1 MAEDTPKHRYTAA
14 FANEIEP
21 RWQAAWDAAQ
31 AYRAPNPGE
40 AGFDGSKPKFYCLDM
55 FPYPSGAGLHVG
67 HPEGYTATDIVCR
80 YKRAK
85 GYNVLHPMGYDAF
98 GLPAEQYAIQT
109 GVHPAIT
116 TKKSIETFRRQLKRF
131 GFSYD
136 WSREFATIDP
146 EYYKWTQWVFL
157 RLYNAWVDPVTGQ
170 ARAISEL
177 EAALERGDSPVRPG
191 FEWRGASKEQR
202 RGFIDLQRLA
212 YLAEATV
219 NWCPKL
225 GTVLANDEVIDG
237 RSERGG
243 HPVVRRPLRQW
254 MFRITAMAER
264 LLEDLAKIDW
274 PQSTKTMQS
283 EWIGRS
289 EGAEFGFL
297 VGRLSEPTSRNQSSK
312 TGAAS
317 ETTNDL
323 VGHHPADEDRRFH
336 CVSATFE
343 ARDPYPKGQPSPA
356 GLVDSVRHLPHIEL
370 DGSTYFVTWSTKNGA
385 VLSPQAR
392 NETMSAL
399 MHFDGERTEVY
410 AACVMPD
417 HVHWIVRPLAGH
429 SLDSLVAGVKRFAA
443 TRINALTESGGSVWQ
458 EDRFD
463 HIVRDTQWLGEFVRY
478 VCRNP
483 VEAKI
488 GAKCGDYP
496 WTYVSAAL
504 RSDDGRNLGLGGRW
518 SPTDRPAEIGGG
530 RRDVGSE
537 SRPTLETLRVFT
549 TRPDTIFG
557 ATYMVVAPEHPLV
570 AAALANPTAR
580 TDGAKL
586 RAYVEATRS
595 KSEVDRQ
602 AESKVKTGVDTG
614 VDAVNPATGER
625 IPVWTADYVLMG
637 YGTGAIMAVPAH
649 DERDFEFAVQFGLP
663 VRDVVYPA
671 TILAMRFF
679 AERARSMEA
688 AAEEWVSR
696 LADFLGLVTSTG
708 TGPSGFDAAFARV
721 MSNPR
726 GGDEPSALSRA
737 GLDQTA
743 DVLPG
748 AVGQRRGAV
757 KASWLE
763 VVEDLDLA
771 EPGDLRRRFENGTF
785 YATHGAAY
793 GGSGFVVNSG
803 EFDGLPTDEAK
814 SKMTAW
820 LASRGIG
827 ARRVNFRLRDWAFS
841 RQRYWGEPFP
851 IVYDAAGNHYP
862 VSPASLPV
870 VLPDLEDYSPAE
882 SDEPQPLLAKA
893 GSWVN
898 TTAGAAGVDPA
909 VLPAETPVRRET
921 NTMPG
926 SAGSSWYFLRYCDAG
941 NSARFVGRE
950 AERYWMVSKKADGE
964 PHAGGIDLYMGGS
977 EHAVGHLL
985 YARFWHKVL
994 FDLGEVSTPEP
1005 FGRLFHQGM
1014 ITSFAYQRA
1023 DKTLVPNDMVDEVSE
1038 GKFVERATGAA
1049 VSQIVAKMSK
1059 SLKNVINPDDVIAE
1073 YGADTF
1079 RLYEM
1084 YMGPLE
1090 ASKPW
1095 NPRDIVGMFR
1105 FLQKLWRVAVD
1116 EDSGAV
1122 RAAADGSA
1130 DPALEKQL
1138 HRVVAKV
1145 GSTIEVLSFNTGI
1158 AAMIEFVNVCQP
1170 GVLTRGQ
1177 LCRLAVVLSPFAPH
1191 MAEELWSRAG
1201 SGGGAGLVCNQAWPE
1216 VDPKM
1221 LVDDEVEMP
1230 VQVNGKLR
1238 GRVVVPA
1245 KADAKAVEAIALA
1258 DAKVVAAIEGKAIKK
1273 VIVVPGKMVNFIV

>member
-21 RWQAAWDAAQ
+21 KWQAEWDAAQ
-31 AYRAPNPGE
+31 AYRAANPGE
-40 AGFDGSKPKFYCLDM
+40 PGFDASKPKFYCLDM

-80 YKRAK
+80 YKRAR
-85 GYNVLHPMGYDAF
+85 GFNVLHPMGYDAF

-157 RLYNAWVDPVTGQ
+157 RLYNAWVDPVTGK

-177 EAALERGDSPVRPG
+177 ETALERGDSPVKPG
-191 FEWRGASKEQR
+191 FEWASASKEAR
-202 RGFIDLQRLA
+202 RGFIDSQRLA

-289 EGAEFGFL
+289 EGAEIGFE
-297 VGRLSEPTSRNQSSK
+297 VIGSR
-312 TGAAS
+312 
-317 ETTNDL
+317 
-323 VGHHPADEDRRFH
+323 
-336 CVSATFE
+336 
-343 ARDPYPKGQPSPA
+343 
-356 GLVDSVRHLPHIEL
+356 
-370 DGSTYFVTWSTKNGA
+370 
-385 VLSPQAR
+385 
-392 NETMSAL
+392 
-399 MHFDGERTEVY
+399 
-410 AACVMPD
+410 
-417 HVHWIVRPLAGH
+417 
-429 SLDSLVAGVKRFAA
+429 
-443 TRINALTESGGSVWQ
+443 ESGIGS
-458 EDRFD
+458 
-463 HIVRDTQWLGEFVRY
+463 
-478 VCRNP
+478 
-483 VEAKI
+483 
-488 GAKCGDYP
+488 
-496 WTYVSAAL
+496 
-504 RSDDGRNLGLGGRW
+504 GGNR
-518 SPTDRPAEIGGG
+518 A
-530 RRDVGSE
+530 
-537 SRPTLETLRVFT
+537 LRVFT

-570 AAALANPTAR
+570 AAALAKPGTR
-580 TDGAKL
+580 TDAAKL

-614 VDAVNPATGER
+614 LDAVNPATGEL

-649 DERDFEFAVQFGLP
+649 DERDFEFAAQFGLP

-679 AERARSMEA
+679 AERAVSIEA

-708 TGPSGFDAAFARV
+708 TGPSGFDAAFAKV

-771 EPGDLRRRFENGTF
+771 EPADLRKRFESGIF
-785 YATHGAAY
+785 YAAHGAAY
-793 GGSGFVVNSG
+793 GGAGFVVNSG
-803 EFDGLPTDEAK
+803 DFDGLVTDEAK
-814 SKMTAW
+814 SKVTAW

-862 VSPASLPV
+862 VSASALPV

-893 GSWVN
+893 GSWVR

-909 VLPAETPVRRET
+909 VLPPETPVRRET

-964 PHAGGIDLYMGGS
+964 PHAGAIDLYMGGS

-994 FDLGEVSTPEP
+994 FDLGEVSTLEP

-1038 GKFVERATGAA
+1038 GKFVERAAGAA

-1116 EDSGAV
+1116 EESGAV
-1122 RAAADGSA
+1122 RAAADGSPDA
-1130 DPALEKQL
+1130 ALEKQL

-1145 GSTIEVLSFNTGI
+1145 GAAIEALSFNTGI
-1158 AAMIEFVNVCQP
+1158 AAMIEFVNMCQP
-1170 GVLTRGQ
+1170 GALTRGQ

-1201 SGGGAGLVCNQAWPE
+1201 SGGGAGLACNQAWPE
-1216 VDPKM
+1216 VDPEM

-1245 KADAKAVEAIALA
+1245 KADAKAVEAIALS